1 MTFDMSNICAVID
14 VQGFNFKDRF
24 VPREIAIVSDE
35 LSQCQELNPRMNWR
49 TLSDDDKG
57 VVLHSTKFIHGLH
70 YCPFNPVEHA
80 FLYTSDEINK
90 IINQWYVM
98 IASEEKPLFA
108 YKNQQMGRILT
119 SLNIPC
125 ISLDQ
130 PNLMFPSYREIQA
143 KYGDNYLCSYHKK
156 PPRGANNKLICA
168 YRKAN
173 HLYRQLKELIGE
185 SPKIVTPMDRE

>member
-1 MTFDMSNICAVID
+1 MSNICAVID

-24 VPREIAIVSDE
+24 VAREVAIVSDQ

-49 TLSDDDKG
+49 NLSDDDKG

-90 IINQWYVM
+90 IINQWYSMV
-98 IASEEKPLFA
+98 ATEEKPLLA
-108 YKNQQMGRILT
+108 YKNQQMGKILEG
-119 SLNIPC
+119 LNIPS

-130 PNLMFPSYREIQA
+130 PTLMFPSYKEIQNH
-143 KYGDNYLCSYHKK
+143 YGDNYLCSYHKK
-156 PPRGANNKLICA
+156 PMRGSNIKLICA

-173 HLYRQLKELIGE
+173 HLYRQIKEMMGSAEKVLEPINE
-185 SPKIVTPMDRE
+185 EDWS